1 MECRQAVHNKTDEPV
16 GQCHNDERV
25 EVVHDARNGL
35 DFALERGVDGFL
47 GQPGCVGKKAKAAAE
62 FADFVGNGEQ
72 GRVGAARADGGDAD
86 VPRFELEVEGA
97 RHAAD
102 VGFGG
107 VVRADAGHGH
117 PGAHRRLI
125 HDVAKSALFHAFGEE
140 NTHARDAIDVEIAHD
155 GDAFGIGIGERRKE
169 KDTSIVDKQVDFE
182 AVFVAKSKALL
193 GGFALGEIDS
203 KGVNFDVEFGAD
215 FIGSLIQAG
224 FVQIDANDMH
234 AATGTFS
241 RQGSPDAR
249 GSTGDKRTFR
259 KLFFSHQGFHFFSSF
274 SISCLILGG
283 NSSSHL
289 Q

>member
-1 MECRQAVHNKTDEPV
+1 M
-16 GQCHNDERV
+16 
-25 EVVHDARNGL
+25 VHDARNGL
-35 DFALERGVDGFL
+35 DFAFECGVDGFF
-47 GQPGCVGKKAKAAAE
+47 GQPGCVGKEAEAAAQ

-86 VPRFELEVEGA
+86 IPRFELEVEGA

-140 NTHARDAIDVEIAHD
+140 NTHARDTIDVEIAHD
-155 GDAFGIGIGERRKE
+155 GDAFGVGIGKRRKE
-169 KDTSIVDKQVDFE
+169 KDTGIVDEQVDFK
-182 AVFVAKSKALL
+182 AVFVAKCETSF
-193 GGFALGEIDS
+193 GGVALGEIDS

-249 GSTGDKRTFR
+249 GCTGDERTFG
-259 KLFFSHQGFHFFSSF
+259 KLFFCHYGFHFFSSF
-274 SISCLILGG
+274 SISRLILGG
-283 NSSSHL
+283 SSSSHL